1 MEKEIDDPSEIPV
14 TCLRWRPSSESKSK
28 VLGVGNSEGQF
39 EYWHVPS
46 MKKLFT
52 VDEKENS
59 ILCCDFSKTGE
70 HFATAG
76 KDSDIRIY
84 DEGNHSTYP
93 ETKSITTKLGRADWN
108 NKGHANRIFCVK
120 FVDENTLISGG
131 WDSVIHMWDLRQG
144 KSINSFYGP
153 HVSGDS
159 IDLKNNQV
167 LIGCY
172 AAKNQLQIWDLRN
185 QQQL

>member
-1 MEKEIDDPSEIPV
+1 MRQLAKIPI
-14 TCLRWRPSSESKSK
+14 SESTMK
-28 VLGVGNSEGQF
+28 VTI
-39 EYWHVPS
+39 HP
-46 MKKLFT
+46 
-52 VDEKENS
+52 
-59 ILCCDFSKTGE
+59 
-70 HFATAG
+70 
-76 KDSDIRIY
+76 
-84 DEGNHSTYP
+84 YP